1 MFFDISAK
9 SQVNTF
15 SINENYAGLV
25 LASDINR
32 LSCSTDKNSMND
44 NIFLIIPVIFTTL
57 AVSGIML
64 TASKLLLVILI
75 FQNYFFKDAIVCCIS
90 IPCIQEERKNF
101 SFIYNGRSILFVDY
115 DNFLTDIFSNIIEEN
130 INEIEESQDF
140 IYFMLKSILKHDL
153 ENLNSI
159 SQNLSVLEL
168 NILTDSS
175 NYNYNADQI
184 LAFRGNSL
192 RLHHYYI
199 ILMDICR
206 ALSKEKTFMNNAN
219 KELLENLCDQIL
231 TLSNES
237 QQIWEYTSQIRDVYQ
252 QKLSVN
258 QSNIMKVLTIV
269 TTIFMPLTLITGWYG
284 MNFEYMKELHW
295 KYGYPLLFGISVL
308 VVGILCIIFKK
319 KKWW

>member
-1 MFFDISAK
+1 M
-9 SQVNTF
+9 
-15 SINENYAGLV
+15 
-25 LASDINR
+25 
-32 LSCSTDKNSMND
+32 
-44 NIFLIIPVIFTTL
+44 
-57 AVSGIML
+57 
-64 TASKLLLVILI
+64 
-75 FQNYFFKDAIVCCIS
+75 
-90 IPCIQEERKNF
+90 KNF
-101 SFIYNGRSILFVDY
+101 SFIYNGLSILFVDY
-115 DNFLTDIFSNIIEEN
+115 DNFLTDIFSIIIEEN

-258 QSNIMKVLTIV
+258 QNNIMKVLTIV

>member
-1 MFFDISAK
+1 MIIF
-9 SQVNTF
+9 
-15 SINENYAGLV
+15 
-25 LASDINR
+25 
-32 LSCSTDKNSMND
+32 
-44 NIFLIIPVIFTTL
+44 FLIIPVIFPTL

-75 FQNYFFKDAIVCCIS
+75 FQKLFFLKMPLYVAF
-90 IPCIQEERKNF
+90 PFHAFRKNGKI
-101 SFIYNGRSILFVDY
+101 FIYNGRSILFVDY

-130 INEIEESQDF
+130 INEIKESQDF
-140 IYFMLKSILKHDL
+140 IYFMLKNILKHDL

-206 ALSKEKTFMNNAN
+206 ALSKEKTFMNDAN

-258 QSNIMKVLTIV
+258 QNNIMKVLTIV

>member
-44 NIFLIIPVIFTTL
+44 NIFSNNSGNIYNSGSVRNYVDSFKTVIGDFNFSKII
-57 AVSGIML
+57 
-64 TASKLLLVILI
+64 
-75 FQNYFFKDAIVCCIS
+75 FFKDAIVCCIS

-115 DNFLTDIFSNIIEEN
+115 NNFLTDIFSIIIEEN
-130 INEIEESQDF
+130 INEIKESQDF

-206 ALSKEKTFMNNAN
+206 ALSKEKTF
-219 KELLENLCDQIL
+219 I
-231 TLSNES
+231 NES

>member
-44 NIFLIIPVIFTTL
+44 NIFSNNSGNIYNSGSVRNYVDSFKTVIGDFNFSKII
-57 AVSGIML
+57 
-64 TASKLLLVILI
+64 
-75 FQNYFFKDAIVCCIS
+75 FFKAAIVCCIS

-168 NILTDSS
+168 
-175 NYNYNADQI
+175 
-184 LAFRGNSL
+184 
-192 RLHHYYI
+192 YI

-206 ALSKEKTFMNNAN
+206 ALSKEKTFMNDAN
-219 KELLENLCDQIL
+219 KELLENLCAQIL

-258 QSNIMKVLTIV
+258 QNNIMKVLTIV

>member
-44 NIFLIIPVIFTTL
+44 NIFSNNSGNIYNSGSVRNYVDSFKTVIGDFNFSKII
-57 AVSGIML
+57 
-64 TASKLLLVILI
+64 
-75 FQNYFFKDAIVCCIS
+75 FFKDAIVCCIS

-175 NYNYNADQI
+175 NYNYNADQ
-184 LAFRGNSL
+184 
-192 RLHHYYI
+192 

>member
-44 NIFLIIPVIFTTL
+44 NIFSNNSGNIYNSGSVRNYVDSFKTVIGDFNFSKII
-57 AVSGIML
+57 
-64 TASKLLLVILI
+64 
-75 FQNYFFKDAIVCCIS
+75 FFKDAIVCCIS

-159 SQNLSVLEL
+159 SKNLSVLEL
-168 NILTDSS
+168 NILTYSS
-175 NYNYNADQI
+175 KYN
-184 LAFRGNSL
+184 
-192 RLHHYYI
+192 HYYI

-258 QSNIMKVLTIV
+258 QNNIMKVLTIV